1 MVIPNYPFLR
11 KTNPMRTSDHEP
23 DPIPN
28 YEVHCD
34 RCKWWGYMSQLKLVY
49 IATRDDNREP
59 GCPSC
64 LATSAWLEFKPNSL
78 GEAVSNLVHTGK
90 ELKQAMENLHC
101 QISQQQQS

>member
-1 MVIPNYPFLR
+1 MSQTQTIP
-11 KTNPMRTSDHEP
+11 D
-23 DPIPN
+23 

-34 RCKWWGYMSQLKLVY
+34 RCKWWGLMSQLKIIY
-49 IATRDDNREP
+49 IATPDDVDIEP

-78 GEAVSNLVHTGK
+78 EEAVSNLVHTGK

-101 QISQQQQS
+101 QILLHPQS